1 MELNLFRKRIASLEH
16 LSYILRP
23 HCRLCSSACP
33 QRSRKM
39 NSSRPFVCAPLQ
51 ILPGYVS
58 SWWLYQLWRWI
69 SVRHSEYQELMYF
82 GIATGYSIVS
92 SSRFSC
98 ISWSSVTGYTNTGRR
113 RAMKNNIRVERAR
126 LRISQQEL
134 ADAIGVTRQ
143 TIYAI
148 ENDKFIPSTELALR
162 MSAYFGKT
170 VNDLFS
176 L

>member
-1 MELNLFRKRIASLEH
+1 
-16 LSYILRP
+16 
-23 HCRLCSSACP
+23 
-33 QRSRKM
+33 
-39 NSSRPFVCAPLQ
+39 
-51 ILPGYVS
+51 
-58 SWWLYQLWRWI
+58 
-69 SVRHSEYQELMYF
+69 
-82 GIATGYSIVS
+82 
-92 SSRFSC
+92 
-98 ISWSSVTGYTNTGRR
+98 
-113 RAMKNNIRVERAR
+113 MKNSIRVERAR

>member
-1 MELNLFRKRIASLEH
+1 MTNKVRI
-16 LSYILRP
+16 
-23 HCRLCSSACP
+23 
-33 QRSRKM
+33 
-39 NSSRPFVCAPLQ
+39 
-51 ILPGYVS
+51 
-58 SWWLYQLWRWI
+58 
-69 SVRHSEYQELMYF
+69 
-82 GIATGYSIVS
+82 
-92 SSRFSC
+92 
-98 ISWSSVTGYTNTGRR
+98 
-113 RAMKNNIRVERAR
+113 ERAR

-148 ENDKFIPSTELALR
+148 ENDKFIPSTELALK